1 MMARLLRVA
10 PRTVRRWKADAT
22 GPRARLGRPP
32 LTADPDDLRAIARA
46 WRTQGKSVGWRPV
59 WHALEHLSRLL
70 VQRVVA
76 ELKRRRRVRTA
87 RADAR
92 RRQSIRVAGR
102 DVLWSLDA
110 THLGRDRG
118 GKEVQGQAV
127 REVSSLRTLALTV
140 GDVVDT
146 EDAIA
151 VVTRAAHERAGKYPL
166 VLVTDNGSPYVSEDF
181 ESFLHEHGVTHLL
194 SLPHTPRHNPW
205 VERGHLDLKEESGL
219 GKGVIVQSH
228 ADAARRLAA
237 ALERV
242 DGHRLRA
249 TLDYRTARAVDAELA
264 VPYHDGVR
272 DRLARMVA
280 LRVED
285 GLHDHETKRARRMLR
300 REAVLAS
307 LEELELIERTRGGL
321 PLRAVKEDTVS

>member
-1 MMARLLRVA
+1 MMARLLEVT
-10 PRTVRRWKADAT
+10 PRTVRRWKTAAA
-22 GPRARLGRPP
+22 GPRRRLGRPP
-32 LTADPDDLRAIARA
+32 LTPDLDALRAIARA
-46 WRTQGKSVGWRPV
+46 WRAQGKSVGWRPV

-70 VQRVVA
+70 VQRIVA
-76 ELKRRRRVRTA
+76 ELKRRRRVRLA
-87 RADAR
+87 RAEAR
-92 RRQSIRVAGR
+92 RRQSIHVAGR

-127 REVSSLRTLALTV
+127 RDVSSLRTLALTV

-151 VVTRAAHERAGKYPL
+151 VVKQAAREHGGNYPL
-166 VLVTDNGSPYVSEDF
+166 ALATDNGSPYVAEAF
-181 ESFLHEHGVTHLL
+181 ASFLREHGVTHLL

-205 VERGHLDLKEESGL
+205 VERGHLDVKEESGL
-219 GKGVIVQSH
+219 GKGVVVQSH
-228 ADAARRLAA
+228 DDAARRLAA

-249 TLDYRTARAVDAELA
+249 TLGYRTARAVDAQLA
-264 VPYHDGVR
+264 VPYDDGVR
-272 DRLARMVA
+272 ERFKRMVA
-280 LRVED
+280 LRIED
-285 GLHDHETKRARRMLR
+285 GLHDHQTKRARRMLR

>member
-1 MMARLLRVA
+1 MTARLLEVA
-10 PRTVRRWKADAT
+10 PRTVRRWKAGAG
-22 GPRARLGRPP
+22 GPRARRGRPP
-32 LTADPDDLRAIARA
+32 LTPDRDDLRAIAGA

-59 WHALEHLSRLL
+59 WHALAHLSRLL

-76 ELKRRRRVRTA
+76 ELKRRRRVRLA
-87 RADAR
+87 RAAER
-92 RRQSIRVAGR
+92 RRQSIHVAGR

-110 THLGRDRG
+110 THLGRDREG
-118 GKEVQGQAV
+118 REVQGQAV
-127 REVSSLRTLALTV
+127 RDVSSLRTLALTV
-140 GDVVDT
+140 GGVVDT

-151 VVTRAAHERAGKYPL
+151 VVKQAAREHGGNYPL
-166 VLVTDNGSPYVSEDF
+166 AIATDNGSPYVAEDF
-181 ESFLHEHGVTHLL
+181 ESFLLEHGVTHLL

-228 ADAARRLAA
+228 DDAARRLNA

-249 TLDYRTARAVDAELA
+249 TLVYRTARVVDAQLA
-264 VPYHDGVR
+264 VPYDAGVR
-272 DRLARMVA
+272 EQLTEMVA
-280 LRVED
+280 LRVEN

-307 LEELELIERTRGGL
+307 LEDLGMIERTRGGL

>member
-1 MMARLLRVA
+1 MTAHLLRVA
-10 PRTVRRWKADAT
+10 PRTVRRWKAGAA

-32 LTADPDDLRAIARA
+32 LTADPDALRAIARA

-59 WHALEHLSRLL
+59 WRTLAHLSRLL

-76 ELKRRRRVRTA
+76 ELKRRRRVRLA
-87 RADAR
+87 RAEAR
-92 RRQSIRVAGR
+92 RRQSIHVAGR

-118 GKEVQGQAV
+118 GREVQGQAV
-127 REVSSLRTLALTV
+127 RDVSSLRTLAVTV
-140 GDVVDT
+140 GHPVDT
-146 EDAIA
+146 IDAIA
-151 VVTRAAHERAGKYPL
+151 VVQLAARERAGNYPL

-205 VERGHLDLKEESGL
+205 VERGHRDLKDESGL
-219 GKGVIVQSH
+219 GRGVVVQSH
-228 ADAARRLAA
+228 ADAARRLNA

-249 TLDYRTARAVDAELA
+249 TLGYRTARAFDAQLA
-264 VPYHDGVR
+264 VPYDAGVR
-272 DRLARMVA
+272 EQLTEMVA

-285 GLHDHETKRARRMLR
+285 GLHDHETRRAQRMLR